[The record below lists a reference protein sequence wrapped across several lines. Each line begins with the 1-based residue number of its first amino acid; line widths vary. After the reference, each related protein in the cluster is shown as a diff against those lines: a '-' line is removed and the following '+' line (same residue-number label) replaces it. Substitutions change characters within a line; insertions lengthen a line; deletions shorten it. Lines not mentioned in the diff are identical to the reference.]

1 MAETEAGT
9 MRTRSSAQSPSCSKN
24 RRHDPNHPLAPFIH
38 RATQHIRFLFVPQ
51 CYNLVGRAT
60 MWNFID
66 DSGAFSWDN
75 KGKSLFCGV
84 TVSDSELSELSVGS

>member
-1 MAETEAGT
+1 
-9 MRTRSSAQSPSCSKN
+9 
-24 RRHDPNHPLAPFIH
+24 
-38 RATQHIRFLFVPQ
+38 
-51 CYNLVGRAT
+51 

-84 TVSDSELSELSVGS
+84 TVSDSELSELERRFLDGTQCRWKFKT